1 MTKLAYR
8 TEIKEAET
16 WDLTDLFTSREEWQ
30 KELYAL
36 QPALEGITGF
46 SGKLAER
53 AENLLNCLEAREA
66 LMERI
71 VLIST
76 YATLKLSVDGTNAEA
91 QSDQALTTDI
101 LAEVAA
107 SLSFIESEILS
118 IPDQTIKQFKE
129 DEDRLKKF
137 DILLNKILE
146 KKPYSLH
153 AETEKVLQALSP
165 TLSSPFMIYSAS
177 KSADMTFPSFTGKDG
192 EEKSL
197 SFALFE
203 DQYELSP
210 DTNERRN
217 AYKTFDA
224 TLAQYENTYASTY
237 ATEITKQVTL
247 AKLRQYDSATDML
260 LHDQQVNQEMYTNQ
274 LDIIYKELAPHMQ
287 RFAKLKKRLLGLDEL
302 LFCDLKAPLDPDFQ
316 PETTYEHVSNLISE
330 ALTVMGTEY
339 SMMLQKAL
347 HERWVDRSSNVGK
360 RTGAFCSSP
369 YGAHPYILMT
379 WTGNMR
385 GAFMLAH
392 ELGHAGH
399 FYLANQH
406 QPLSSVRPSLYN
418 IEAPSTMN
426 ELILG
431 NHLLRK
437 TDDPQMKRWVI
448 LQFLGTYY
456 HNFVTHLLEGEFQRR
471 VYQLAESGEPLTASV
486 LRLTKNQVL
495 EGFWGDAV
503 VLDEGA
509 GRTWMRQPHYYMG
522 LYPYT
527 YSAGL
532 TASTAAYKLFES
544 EGQPAI
550 DRWLD
555 MLKAG
560 GTKKPLD
567 LFKDAGVDMSDPE
580 TIRLAVRYVGDLITE
595 LEESYQE

>member
-1 MTKLAYR
+1 MTTLAHR
-8 TEIKEAET
+8 SEIDYSET
-16 WDLTDLFTSREEWQ
+16 WDLTDLFETRGSWQ
-30 KELYAL
+30 EALYAL
-36 QPALEGITGF
+36 SPAVEGITSF

-53 AENLLNCLEAREA
+53 PENLLNCLEARESI
-66 LMERI
+66 MEKI

-76 YATLKLSVDGTNAEA
+76 YANLKLSVDGTNAEA
-91 QSDQALTTDI
+91 QADYAVSTDI
-101 LAEVAA
+101 LAEVSA

-118 IPDQTIKQFKE
+118 IPEATIQQFTE
-129 DEDRLKKF
+129 VLPGFNKF
-137 DILLNKILE
+137 NILLDKILS

-153 AETEKVLQALSP
+153 AETEKALQALSP
-165 TLSSPFMIYSAS
+165 TLTSPYAIYSAS
-177 KSADMTFPSFTGKDG
+177 KSADMTFPSFKGAKG

-210 DTNERRN
+210 DTDERRN

-224 TLAQYENTYASTY
+224 TLAKYENTYAQTY
-237 ATEITKQVTL
+237 ATEVGKHVTL
-247 AKLRQYDSATDML
+247 ARLRNYESATDML
-260 LHDQQVNQEMYTNQ
+260 LHEQRVSQQMYTNQ

-287 RFAKLKKRLLGLDEL
+287 RFARLKKRVLGLDEL
-302 LFCDLKAPLDPDFQ
+302 TFCDLKAPLDPEFQ
-316 PETTYEHVSNLISE
+316 PETTYQKVSDLIQE
-330 ALTVMGTEY
+330 ALKVMGPEY
-339 SMMLQKAL
+339 SEMLDKAL
-347 HERWVDRSSNVGK
+347 NERWVDRASNIGK

-369 YGAHPYILMT
+369 FGAHPYILMT

-431 NHLLRK
+431 NHLLQE

-471 VYQLAESGEPLTASV
+471 VYELAGAGEPLTAST

-532 TASTAAYKLFES
+532 AASTAAYKSFES

-550 DRWLD
+550 DRWLE

-560 GTKKPLD
+560 GTKSSLD
-567 LFKDAGVDMSDPE
+567 LFADAGVDMSNPD
-580 TIRLAVRYVGDLITE
+580 TIRTSVEYVGELITQ
-595 LEESYQE
+595 LEESYAE

>member
-1 MTKLAYR
+1 MTTLAHR
-8 TEIKEAET
+8 SEIDYSET
-16 WDLTDLFTSREEWQ
+16 WDLTDLFETKEAWQ
-30 KELYAL
+30 EALYAL
-36 QPALEGITGF
+36 QPAAEGITGF

-53 AENLLNCLEAREA
+53 SENLLNCLEARESI
-66 LMERI
+66 MERI

-76 YATLKLSVDGTNAEA
+76 YATLKLSEDGTNAEA
-91 QSDQALTTDI
+91 QADYAVATDI
-101 LAEVAA
+101 LADVAA
-107 SLSFIESEILS
+107 SLSFIESDILS
-118 IPDQTIKQFKE
+118 IPEKTIQHFSE
-129 DEDRLKKF
+129 EQQGLSKF
-137 DILLNKILE
+137 SVLLEKILA
-146 KKPYSLH
+146 KKPYALS
-153 AETEKVLQALSP
+153 AESEKVLQALNP
-165 TLSSPFMIYSAS
+165 TLTSPYAIYSAS
-177 KSADMTFPSFTGKDG
+177 KSADMTFPSFIGADG
-192 EEKSL
+192 EEKQL

-210 DTNERRN
+210 DTEERRN

-224 TLAQYENTYASTY
+224 TLAKYENTYAQTY
-237 ATEITKQVTL
+237 ATEVAKHVTL
-247 AKLRQYDSATDML
+247 ARLRNYESATDML
-260 LHDQQVNQEMYTNQ
+260 LHEQKVSQEMYTNQ
-274 LDIIYKELAPHMQ
+274 LDIIYQELAPHMQ
-287 RFAKLKKRLLGLDEL
+287 RFAKLKQRVLGLDEL
-302 LFCDLKAPLDPDFQ
+302 TFSDLKAPLDPSFQ
-316 PETTYEHVSNLISE
+316 PETSYQQVSDLIQE
-330 ALTVMGTEY
+330 ALQVMGPEY
-339 SMMLQKAL
+339 SDMLNKAL
-347 HERWVDRSSNVGK
+347 NERWVDRSSNIGK

-369 YGAHPYILMT
+369 FGAHPYILMT

-431 NHLLRK
+431 NHLLQS

-471 VYQLAESGEPLTASV
+471 VYELAEAGEPLTATT

-495 EGFWGDAV
+495 EGFWGDSV
-503 VLDEGA
+503 MLDVGA

-532 TASTAAYKLFES
+532 AASTAAYKQFET

-560 GTKKPLD
+560 GSKSPLD
-567 LFKDAGVDMSDPE
+567 LLSDAGVDMANPE
-580 TIRLAVRYVGDLITE
+580 TIRTAVHYVGELITQ
-595 LEESYQE
+595 LEESYAE